1 MLNFVKVYKLLN
13 ELFRGGDYIFSY
25 INTTPRLTFV
35 HRPSHITLECICD
48 GVLVEGF
55 DSGVD
60 FFTTIP
66 DSLPIGN
73 MEDVRIVFN
82 KDTVKI
88 CSTSIPAVFNSA
100 NFPYNSLTATKLIE
114 DSIMPLKYKRWLDH
128 NVYKELMRQ
137 LRSPKVN
144 NIKLKI
150 SKGIA
155 NFQSVYTSNLLTIH
169 SESQVEA
176 TDDGDDAIIDITR
189 GIADRLYKLL
199 SLFRVP
205 MLSPQ
210 CYHTNILQYGGHT
223 SLMLRKNGGGGISLL
238 KLSFLSGSVE
248 TLETESYR
256 DIKNLK
262 YLFKVNNPDNFV
274 TRLSKFEN
282 LLEDR
287 ESTLWIK
294 TGNSYAIENKN
305 YDISDNYI
313 SGFHANT
320 AGLNDEKGLS
330 MDIAY
335 AGLLAYTNLYPKSES
350 VQINAAK
357 DIEKTIYVLNEAG
370 KDNYIFIDVNH
381 I

>member
-1 MLNFVKVYKLLN
+1 
-13 ELFRGGDYIFSY
+13 
-25 INTTPRLTFV
+25 
-35 HRPSHITLECICD
+35 
-48 GVLVEGF
+48 
-55 DSGVD
+55 
-60 FFTTIP
+60 
-66 DSLPIGN
+66 
-73 MEDVRIVFN
+73 
-82 KDTVKI
+82 
-88 CSTSIPAVFNSA
+88 
-100 NFPYNSLTATKLIE
+100 
-114 DSIMPLKYKRWLDH
+114 
-128 NVYKELMRQ
+128 
-137 LRSPKVN
+137 
-144 NIKLKI
+144 
-150 SKGIA
+150 
-155 NFQSVYTSNLLTIH
+155 
-169 SESQVEA
+169 
-176 TDDGDDAIIDITR
+176 
-189 GIADRLYKLL
+189 
-199 SLFRVP
+199 